1 MARHSCDGEH
11 TARPACN
18 KLAEESRD
26 APCSCASDPTSDPA
40 LRPGELSKADVLG
53 VEAEEDFSDEE
64 EEEETQGSP
73 QTAQHSSAVSSS
85 TGKGSK
91 APGKGPQELT
101 GSHAAAAAA
110 KAASLKLQALLA
122 DTSDMDAAPAA
133 AVGGGAAR
141 SAKSMR
147 SRRWVGSLTSCAA
160 PFYGLAGV
168 SAMLVAHTGWFLTS
182 SGLSQSSVGDSVTD
196 LGLAWHV

>member
-1 MARHSCDGEH
+1 MH
-11 TARPACN
+11 
-18 KLAEESRD
+18 
-26 APCSCASDPTSDPA
+26 
-40 LRPGELSKADVLG
+40 PGELSKADVLG

-64 EEEETQGSP
+64 EEEDAQGSP
-73 QTAQHSSAVSSS
+73 QTAQHSSAVSST

-122 DTSDMDAAPAA
+122 DTSDMGAAAAA

-141 SAKSMR
+141 SAKSIK
-147 SRRWVGSLTSCAA
+147 SRRWAGSCAE
-160 PFYGLAGV
+160 PFYVLATASAMSVAHVPNTRWLLTQRPLALAGC
-168 SAMLVAHTGWFLTS
+168 SWTGLTCLVYSLS
-182 SGLSQSSVGDSVTD
+182 SYVWVL
-196 LGLAWHV
+196 